1 MDAESLSATPGPASA
16 QRRLWPQDAT
26 GFDNERY
33 LAEQSEAILR
43 RAAEADGKLYL
54 EFGGKLIFD
63 YHAARVLPG
72 YDPNVKMR
80 LLQRLKDDAEII
92 LCIYA
97 GHIERKKMRA
107 DFGITYDSD
116 AFKLI
121 DDVREWGL
129 DVLAVVITRFEGQP
143 GAVAFMN
150 KLERR
155 GVRTL
160 THGTIEG
167 YPADVDL
174 IVSRQGYGSNAFI
187 ETRKPLTV
195 VTGPGPNSGKMA
207 TCLSQVYHENCR
219 GRKAGYAKFETF
231 PIWNLPLRHPV
242 NVAYEAA
249 TADIRDFNLIDP
261 FHLEAYGQATVNY
274 NRDVES
280 FPVLRA
286 ILERIT
292 GGRSVYQSPTDMGV
306 NRAGF
311 AIVNDELVC
320 RAAAQEVIRR
330 YFRISCEYA
339 TGLSPKETIGRVEVL
354 MKELNVAP
362 EDRSVVHA
370 ARQKAAAAREDAD
383 KGNKNVIC
391 GAAIELPDGSVVTG
405 VNSPLMHAASSA
417 VLNALKHLAEIPQKL
432 HLLSPAII
440 QSIAHLKQ
448 DALQRKTI
456 SLDLEETLI
465 ALSIASTTNPT
476 AELSLSQLKRLRGCE
491 VHMTHIP
498 TPVRHR
504 KPVRRVARRPRR
516 GCFRPCSRA
525 CLGVWPY
532 PAMTARTN
540 AACNGDPLPVLH
552 NANLSI
558 PGRPQ
563 KAFCNIFYGCL
574 LSSPHST
581 VAGLALHSQ
590 SLLLMRLGFPIR
602 HGGIWPVLVVASRRS
617 AE

>member
-1 MDAESLSATPGPASA
+1 MDTESLSPTSGPAPA
-16 QRRLWPQDAT
+16 QGGLWPQDTT
-26 GFDNERY
+26 GFNNERY
-33 LAEQSEAILR
+33 LAEQSAAILR
-43 RAAEADGKLYL
+43 RAEEADGKLYL

-97 GHIERKKMRA
+97 GHIEHKKMRA
-107 DFGITYDSD
+107 DFGITYDAD

-129 DVLAVVITRFEGQP
+129 EVSAVVITRFEGQA
-143 GAVAFMN
+143 GAVAFKN

-155 GVRTL
+155 GVRAV
-160 THGTIEG
+160 THGTIKG

-174 IVSRQGYGSNAFI
+174 IVSEQGYGSNEFI
-187 ETRKPLTV
+187 ETRKPLVV

-207 TCLSQVYHENCR
+207 TCLSQAYHENGR

-249 TADIRDFNLIDP
+249 TADIRDFNMIDP
-261 FHLEAYGQATVNY
+261 FHLEAYGDAVVNY

-286 ILERIT
+286 ILQRIT
-292 GGRSVYQSPTDMGV
+292 GGRSGYLSPTDMGV

-311 AIVNDELVC
+311 AIVNDDLVC
-320 RAAAQEVIRR
+320 QAAAQEVIRR

-339 TGLSPKETIGRVEVL
+339 MGLGLKETIGRVEVL
-354 MKELNVAP
+354 MKELNVSS
-362 EDRSVVHA
+362 EDRTVVNA
-370 ARQKAAAAREDAD
+370 ARQTAAAAREDVG
-383 KGNKNVIC
+383 KGNENVVC

-432 HLLSPAII
+432 HLLSPGII

-465 ALSIASTTNPT
+465 ALAIASTTNPT
-476 AELSLSQLKRLRGCE
+476 AELALSQLKRLRGRE

-498 TPVRHR
+498 TPGDDTGL
-504 KPVRRVARRPRR
+504 RR
-516 GCFRPCSRA
+516 
-525 CLGVWPY
+525 LGVNL
-532 PAMTARTN
+532 T
-540 AACNGDPLPVLH
+540 CDPEFATL
-552 NANLSI
+552 NLFV
-558 PGRPQ
+558 G
-563 KAFCNIFYGCL
+563 
-574 LSSPHST
+574 
-581 VAGLALHSQ
+581 
-590 SLLLMRLGFPIR
+590 
-602 HGGIWPVLVVASRRS
+602 
-617 AE
+617 